1 MDLGLHMRPW
11 LGEDLEMA
19 SLVERLRV
27 RSDRRPVYNLDDSDD
42 DADIRRGK
50 SGPSQETVERF
61 DRPDAVSPLNDIEKI
76 LDCETRPTIADDSD
90 ASKLG
95 SKQIFVKQYLVKWK
109 GFSYLHSSWVPENEF
124 VKAYKTLP
132 RLKTKVNN
140 FHRQMSS
147 MTDTEDYV
155 AIRSEWTTV
164 DRILA
169 CSSSFVVSDKV
180 IGPGD
185 FKVVDTMAKMS
196 VKYSL
201 LIVDK
206 MDWREVYATSGLN
219 TGGGRATATAMGDAG
234 GWATAT
240 PVKDAG
246 ACLTVFRR
254 GEASRR
260 RRRDNYDKYMKH
272 EQFDTKRRGD
282 GEDKEYYVKWK
293 ELQYD
298 ECSWELESDICSF
311 QQEIERFNKIQSRR
325 KQKSSPQDTTESK
338 KKQKEFQQYEC
349 SPEFLSGG
357 SLHPY
362 QLEGLNF
369 LRFSWS
375 KQTHVILADEMGLGK
390 TIQSIAFLA
399 SLFEENVSPHLVVA
413 PLSTLRNWER
423 EFALWAPQM
432 NVVNL
437 GTKVV
442 SYWLGDYVA
451 AAGGYRQDREA
462 VVREVRSGGEAG

>member
-1 MDLGLHMRPW
+1 
-11 LGEDLEMA
+11 MA

-61 DRPDAVSPLNDIEKI
+61 DRPDAKVDCCQACGGDENLLNCETCTYAYHPKCLLQPMKAPFPSSWRCPECVSPLNDIEKI

-169 CSSSFVVSDKV
+169 C
-180 IGPGD
+180 
-185 FKVVDTMAKMS
+185 
-196 VKYSL
+196 
-201 LIVDK
+201 
-206 MDWREVYATSGLN
+206 
-219 TGGGRATATAMGDAG
+219 
-234 GWATAT
+234 
-240 PVKDAG
+240 
-246 ACLTVFRR
+246 
-254 GEASRR
+254 
-260 RRRDNYDKYMKH
+260 
-272 EQFDTKRRGD
+272 RGD